1 MVPILKKKIHVIAHK
16 SDTFGNHNTHSLLLH
31 KSHFRKLDAPYLT
44 HTGGAD
50 QIFICQERE
59 DVDEAI
65 ADQVRLVGIHIVIDD
80 LEQSFSQ
87 QQQQQ

>member
-1 MVPILKKKIHVIAHK
+1 MVPILKKIHAITHK
-16 SDTFGNHNTHSLLLH
+16 SDTFGNHNTRSLLLH

-59 DVDEAI
+59 DVDKAI
-65 ADQVRLVGIHIVIDD
+65 TDQVRLVGIHIDIDN
-80 LEQSFSQ
+80 LFLPTVC
-87 QQQQQ
+87 